1 MKNDNIINDT
11 VYGHIP
17 YSGVEKKFLQSKIV
31 NRLLFISQNALAYFA
46 FPSISTK
53 RYIHSLGTMHVAS
66 HMFKSA
72 IVNSQE
78 ATREA
83 LLRCAKS
90 EIKRLI
96 KTHNLEIDLA
106 TLCINDVTIRE
117 FTPPLEPKES
127 LSYMI
132 LLQSIRL
139 AALLHDVG
147 HLPFSHQ
154 TEYALKKLYESLKER
169 KELNTQE
176 SKFMIFYENI
186 TKNGQEVL
194 HENIGNAYLD
204 MLFNHEVTEQ
214 SNSSKELIK
223 LFYLM
228 VKNIFDNHESKHFS
242 YATLHNIIASTVD
255 ADRIDYINR
264 DLLASGYI
272 SSSSDLLR
280 IARAS
285 IFIEENHSFKL
296 SFNAA
301 SLYDIEHLLESRFN
315 LYKKVFFTYKIAR
328 LDTLLEKV
336 ITYLSK
342 EYLTISPNDKKVY
355 QTIAMMWKFKEEEE
369 IVKQLDIISQLD
381 ENWLITL
388 FKKEYFKIKY
398 QLSLS
403 YQERYYLAAFEDIL
417 FGRNIFQTTW
427 KNLSEFYNVLELT
440 TTERYN
446 FREKFGKLSLKK
458 EKKLERLL
466 EEFIEQ
472 HNEED
477 AFFAYSIVSISIGI
491 DKKFMLYDGE
501 KQLSIDELSTVR
513 KRLQTSR
520 SNSVPFFLFSNSQ
533 KLTPKMKKELKEIL
547 FRLF

>member
-66 HMFKSA
+66 YIFKNAIINSEDRVVNSLLKSA
-72 IVNSQE
+72 
-78 ATREA
+78 
-83 LLRCAKS
+83 KY
-90 EIKRLI
+90 EIERLI
-96 KTHNLEIDLA
+96 KSNELNFDLKRLVIDDI
-106 TLCINDVTIRE
+106 TLKE
-117 FTPPLEPKES
+117 FTPPLKDKYS
-127 LSYMI
+127 IVYMI
-132 LLQSIRL
+132 LLQTIRL
-139 AALLHDVG
+139 SALLHDVG

-154 TEYALKKLYESLKER
+154 TEYALYRLYNSLKNR
-169 KELNTQE
+169 NSLNQQE
-176 SKFMIFYENI
+176 DKFIQFYETI
-186 TKNGQEVL
+186 TKKGKEVL
-194 HENIGNAYLD
+194 HENIGNTYLD
-204 MLFNHEVTEQ
+204 MLFNYEVIEQ
-214 SNSSKELIK
+214 SSSSKELIK
-223 LFYLM
+223 LYYLM
-228 VKNIFDNHESKHFS
+228 VKNIFNNHEEEGFS
-242 YATLHNIIASTVD
+242 YTTLHKIIASTVD

-285 IFIEENHSFKL
+285 IFIENNNQLIL
-296 SFNAA
+296 SFNTA

-355 QTIAMMWKFKEEEE
+355 QTIAMMWKFSEENDM
-369 IVKQLDIISQLD
+369 IKQLDIISQLD

-398 QLSLS
+398 QLSLT
-403 YQERYYLAAFEDIL
+403 YQERYYLSAFEDIL
-417 FGRNIFQTTW
+417 FGRNIFQATW
-427 KNLSEFYNVLELT
+427 KNLSEFYNILELSSS
-440 TTERYN
+440 ERYS

-458 EKKLERLL
+458 SKKLEMLL
-466 EEFIEQ
+466 EAFIAKY
-472 HNEED
+472 NRD
-477 AFFAYSIVSISIGI
+477 NAFFAYSIVSISIGI
-491 DKKFMLYDGE
+491 DKSFMLYDGE
-501 KQLSIDELSTVR
+501 KRVSIDELSTVR

-533 KLTPKMKKELKEIL
+533 KLTLEMRRELKEIL
-547 FRLF
+547 FKLF